1 MGQDKDY
8 IPHSLGYCGSLAFMI
23 MHLKVHTNYGNSAIG
38 LPCMKHFNWFKV
50 PLYKVLLG
58 LDKENM
64 YPH

>member
-23 MHLKVHTNYGNSAIG
+23 MNLKVHTNYGNSAIG